1 MNGGGLRGSLC
12 SESSKISCVVRGFGM
27 VGWSCD
33 GGGEDTRAEGEDI
46 LRGGGGEEEE
56 EEQQHC
62 RRRRRRRPVCSTLLL
77 ILPKKIDERI

>member
-1 MNGGGLRGSLC
+1 MNGGSLRGSLC
-12 SESSKISCVVRGFGM
+12 RESSKISCVVRGFGM

-56 EEQQHC
+56 E
-62 RRRRRRRPVCSTLLL
+62 
-77 ILPKKIDERI
+77 

>member
-1 MNGGGLRGSLC
+1 MNGGSLRGSLC
-12 SESSKISCVVRGFGM
+12 RESSKISCVVRGFGM

-56 EEQQHC
+56 EQQQHC
-62 RRRRRRRPVCSTLLL
+62 RRRRRRRPCAVHFC
-77 ILPKKIDERI
+77 